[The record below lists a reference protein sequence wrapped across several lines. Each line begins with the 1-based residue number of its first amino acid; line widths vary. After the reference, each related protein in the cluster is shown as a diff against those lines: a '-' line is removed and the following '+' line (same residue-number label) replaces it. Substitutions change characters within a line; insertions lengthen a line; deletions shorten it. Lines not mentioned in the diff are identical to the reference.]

1 MKNDYITNPP
11 GIKKNLIKLSKKSKK
26 DFNKLIPK
34 NNDQI
39 KTNNEQKKRIKKKSP
54 EKNNYLNFNS
64 S

>member
-11 GIKKNLIKLSKKSKK
+11 EIKKNLIKLSKKSKK

-39 KTNNEQKKRIKKKSP
+39 KTNNEQKKRIKKK
-54 EKNNYLNFNS
+54 
-64 S
+64 